1 MPQEYSLG
9 IIIVNGN
16 NFLLLRRFPGHW
28 SFLKSQL
35 LETDDKIELARKTV
49 LEETGIKTLIPIKNF
64 QENEEYFF
72 KKQGQV
78 VHKDVVFLIFET
90 NEEQVT
96 LSSNHL
102 GSVWINYDR
111 AMSRITFKPEK
122 EILKKAYEHL
132 KYNK

>member
-9 IIIVNGN
+9 IILVNRN

-28 SFLKSQL
+28 SFLKASL
-35 LETDDKIELARKTV
+35 LETDDKIELSRRTV
-49 LEETGIKTLIPIKNF
+49 LEETGIKTLIQVKNF

-96 LSSNHL
+96 LSNNHL
-102 GSVWINYDR
+102 GYVWIDYDR